1 MRSDGQWLLL
11 SLSPHHRRPAPPSP
25 PLSPYVEWS
34 AEYNDY
40 LVFYSEDGAGEDE
53 EDEHSVWTWLKSVVS
68 LVDGPMADWAEEPA
82 RGTGARGAQGR

>member
-1 MRSDGQWLLL
+1 MASGYSYPYRHITAALL
-11 SLSPHHRRPAPPSP
+11 RPSP

-53 EDEHSVWTWLKSVVS
+53 EDEHSAWTWLKSVVS
-68 LVDGPMADWAEEPA
+68 LVDGPMADGAEEPA